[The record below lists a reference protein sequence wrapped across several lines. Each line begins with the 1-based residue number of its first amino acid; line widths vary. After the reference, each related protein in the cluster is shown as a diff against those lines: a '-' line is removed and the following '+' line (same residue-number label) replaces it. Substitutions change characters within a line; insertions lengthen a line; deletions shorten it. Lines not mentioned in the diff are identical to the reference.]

1 MPGGGEGAGRRMRNR
16 GIEKMVEQRDKEVNI
31 LFG

>member
-1 MPGGGEGAGRRMRNR
+1 VHAGGEAGRRMRNR
-16 GIEKMVEQRDKEVNI
+16 GIEKTVEQRDKEVNI